1 MAGEHSGHRKRL
13 DEKSKLLGFDMLE
26 EHEQLEKL
34 LFCVIPQGNTNPLA
48 HQLLDH
54 CGSLYG
60 VLSAEPEELTKI
72 PGVGHRTAQFLHDL
86 FPLLGCVERCML
98 QENGKQY
105 PFLGTMEE
113 QGIFA
118 KSLFYGKL
126 TECCYMVSLNK
137 KKQAYRFD
145 KISEGSVDETPLYVK
160 EVVKLAL
167 RTNADSVL
175 VVHNH
180 PSGSLVP
187 SRADIAV
194 TQELSRSLDAVGIP
208 LTDHII
214 VACGEYRSLKQM
226 GIF

>member
-13 DEKSKLLGFDMLE
+13 DEKSKLLGFDVLE
-26 EHEQLEKL
+26 DHEQLEKL

-60 VLSAEPEELTKI
+60 VLTASPEELTKV

-86 FPLLGCVERCML
+86 LPLLGCVERSML
-98 QENGKQY
+98 QENKRQY
-105 PFLGTMEE
+105 PYLGTAEE
-113 QGIFA
+113 RGIFA

-145 KISEGSVDETPLYVK
+145 KVSEGNGSETPLYIK
-160 EVVKLAL
+160 ELVKLAL
-167 RTNADSVL
+167 RTNAESVML
-175 VVHNH
+175 VHNH

-187 SRADIAV
+187 SRSDITV
-194 TQELSRSLDAVGIP
+194 TQEFSRSLDAVGIS
-208 LTDHII
+208 LADHII
-214 VACGEYRSLKQM
+214 VSCGEYISLKEM
-226 GIF
+226 GIY

>member
-34 LFCVIPQGNTNPLA
+34 LFSIIPQGNTNPLA

-86 FPLLGCVERCML
+86 LPLLGCVERCML
-98 QENGKQY
+98 RENGKQF
-105 PFLGTMEE
+105 PVLGTYEE
-113 QGIFA
+113 RGAFA

-145 KISEGSVDETPLYVK
+145 KVSEGGENETPLYIKELVK
-160 EVVKLAL
+160 RAL
-167 RTNADSVL
+167 RTNADSVMM
-175 VVHNH
+175 VHNH
-180 PSGSLVP
+180 PSGKLIP
-187 SRADIAV
+187 SRSDVMV
-194 TQELSRSLDAVGIP
+194 TQELSRSMNAVGIE
-208 LTDHII
+208 LLDHII
-214 VACGEYRSLKQM
+214 VSCGEYISLRQM
-226 GIF
+226 NLY

>member
-13 DEKSKLLGFDMLE
+13 DEKSKLLGFDVLE

-34 LFCVIPQGNTNPLA
+34 LFSVIPQGNTNPLA
-48 HQLLDH
+48 HQLLEH

-60 VLSAEPEELTKI
+60 VLTAEPEELTKVS
-72 PGVGHRTAQFLHDL
+72 GVGHRTAQFLHDL
-86 FPLLGCVERCML
+86 LPLLGCVERCML
-98 QENGKQY
+98 RENGKQY
-105 PFLGTMEE
+105 PHLGTEE
-113 QGIFA
+113 DRGAFA

-137 KKQAYRFD
+137 KQQAYRFD
-145 KISEGSVDETPLYVK
+145 KVSEGSADETPLYVK

-167 RTNADSVL
+167 RTNADSVMI
-175 VVHNH
+175 VHNH

-187 SRADIAV
+187 SRSDISV

-214 VACGEYRSLKQM
+214 VACGEYRSLRQL
-226 GIF
+226 GIY

>member
-13 DEKSKLLGFDMLE
+13 DEKSKLLGFDALE

-34 LFCVIPQGNTNPLA
+34 LFSVIPQGNTNPLA
-48 HQLLDH
+48 HHLLDH

-60 VLSAEPEELTKI
+60 VLTAEPEELTKI

-86 FPLLGCVERCML
+86 LPLLGCVERCML
-98 QENGKQY
+98 RGNGRQY
-105 PFLGTMEE
+105 PYLGTEE
-113 QGIFA
+113 ERGFFA

-137 KKQAYRFD
+137 KQQAYRFD
-145 KISEGSVDETPLYVK
+145 KVSEGSVDETPIYVK
-160 EVVKLAL
+160 EMVKLAL
-167 RTNADSVL
+167 RTNADSVM

-187 SRADIAV
+187 SRSDIAA

-208 LTDHII
+208 LIDHII
-214 VACGEYRSLKQM
+214 VACGAYQSLKKM
-226 GIF
+226 GVY